1 MPTPRLAL
9 AAVAATS
16 ALLLLAGCTGSQ
28 TDDTDDTEALQER
41 LSAARATLDEAP
53 TVLVD
58 LSTEQ
63 VPDGVSGLLSANG
76 RGTHEPAFEGDVKV
90 STGGATLSAEVVAI
104 GDQVWAKTS
113 FAPTFLTIDPA
124 TLKAPNPA
132 ALLQVEGGITEI
144 LEQTTGLTQGDRSRD
159 GETVLTAIEGT
170 LPGDVV
176 ATILPSAPAE
186 ATFDV
191 VYRLTDDDELVDAT
205 MTGPFYG
212 DGTDVTYAVELTTS
226 DEPVEITEP

>member
-1 MPTPRLAL
+1 MPTPRPALATV
-9 AAVAATS
+9 AAVAA
-16 ALLLLAGCTGSQ
+16 LLLVAGCTGSQ
-28 TDDTDDTEALQER
+28 TSGEDDTAALQEQ
-41 LSAARATLDEAP
+41 LSTAKTTIDEAE

-63 VPDGVSGLLSANG
+63 VPDGVSGLLSATG

-90 STGGATLSAEVVAI
+90 STGGATLSADVVAI
-104 GDQVWAKTS
+104 GERVWAKTS

-132 ALLQVEGGITEI
+132 ALLRVEGGITEI
-144 LEQTTGLTQGDRSRD
+144 LEQTIDLAQGDRSRD

-176 ATILPSAPAE
+176 ATILPSAPRE

-191 VYRLTDDDELVDAT
+191 VYRLSDDDELVDAT
-205 MTGPFYG
+205 MSGPFYG
-212 DGTDVTYAVELTTS
+212 DGSDVTYTVELTTS